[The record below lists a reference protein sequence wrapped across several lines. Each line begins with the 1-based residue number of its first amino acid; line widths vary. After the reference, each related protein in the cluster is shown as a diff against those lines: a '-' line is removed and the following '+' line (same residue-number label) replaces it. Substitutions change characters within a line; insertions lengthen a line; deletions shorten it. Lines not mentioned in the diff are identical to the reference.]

1 MKRKL
6 QLSLAIAG
14 LIFLTACNLATVTP
28 TPQADL
34 SSPTAPPQTPPA
46 PATATQTLTAAPTLS
61 ATPTPF
67 PRNFTEEFNSDLSA
81 WESFQTGGSNSPTV
95 NLENDL
101 LAIQFNSP
109 HTWYYAIQSARE
121 YSSVTINAKVDGSA
135 SGSIGLVC
143 FYNESNGWYEFNIAS
158 DKTFS
163 VLLGQWLAEG
173 IAQYTPLITD
183 STGALEAG
191 NLNYE
196 IGLTCRKES
205 LLLSINGNPF
215 GKVDVSKYGL
225 AAGKIGISA
234 SSFDELPTTAFF
246 DWVKVSEK

>member
-1 MKRKL
+1 MKRKQ

-14 LIFLTACNLATVTP
+14 LIFLTACNLATATP

-34 SSPTAPPQTPPA
+34 SSPTVPTQTPPE
-46 PATATQTLTAAPTLS
+46 PATATQTLTPAPTF
-61 ATPTPF
+61 TPTPY
-67 PRNFTEEFNSDLSA
+67 PRNFTEEFSSNLNA
-81 WESFQTGGSNSPTV
+81 WELFQTGGSNSPTV
-95 NLENDL
+95 KTENSMFRIDI
-101 LAIQFNSP
+101 ASP
-109 HTWYYAIQSARE
+109 HTWYYAIQTTHE
-121 YSSVTINAKVDGSA
+121 YSSVAISAKVDGSP

-173 IAQYTPLITD
+173 VAQYTPLITD
-183 STGALEAG
+183 TTGALESG

-196 IGLTCRKES
+196 IGLVCRKES
-205 LLLSINGNPF
+205 LLLYINGNPF
-215 GKVDVSKYGL
+215 GEVDVSKYGL
-225 AAGKIGISA
+225 AAGKIGITA

>member
-1 MKRKL
+1 MAKKHPL
-6 QLSLAIAG
+6 IIAIAG
-14 LIFLTACNLATVTP
+14 MILATACNLVTVTP
-28 TPQADL
+28 TPQKAL
-34 SSPTAPPQTPPA
+34 PSPTAPTQTPPA
-46 PATATQTLTAAPTLS
+46 PAAATQTLTAAPTLS
-61 ATPTPF
+61 AAPTPY
-67 PRNFTEEFNSDLSA
+67 PRNFTEEFNSGLSA

-95 NLENDL
+95 NPESDL

-109 HTWYYAIQSARE
+109 HTWYYAIHTAHE

-143 FYNESNGWYEFNIAS
+143 FYNEANGWYEFNIAS

-163 VLLGQWLAEG
+163 VLLGQWLAKG
-173 IAQYTPLITD
+173 VAQYTPLITD
-183 STGALEAG
+183 TTGTLEPG
-191 NLNYE
+191 ILNYE
-196 IGLTCRKES
+196 IGLTCLENS

-225 AAGKIGISA
+225 EAGKVGITA
-234 SSFDELPTTAFF
+234 SSFDELPTTVFF